1 MSAGVPKKEPSY
13 KMGKNIRSL
22 YTEPHADRRPTYNGV
37 WPGSPGEY
45 GVSQDFVNYSQ
56 FYHAR
61 VGSNK

>member
-1 MSAGVPKKEPSY
+1 
-13 KMGKNIRSL
+13 MGKNIRSL